1 MEEKFLSLR
10 TTQGWSGEGLLRL
23 TLDLAVDTEA
33 LERDSLRPARGGR

>member
-1 MEEKFLSLR
+1 MEEKFLNLR
-10 TTQGWSGEGLLRL
+10 TTRGRSGKGLLRM